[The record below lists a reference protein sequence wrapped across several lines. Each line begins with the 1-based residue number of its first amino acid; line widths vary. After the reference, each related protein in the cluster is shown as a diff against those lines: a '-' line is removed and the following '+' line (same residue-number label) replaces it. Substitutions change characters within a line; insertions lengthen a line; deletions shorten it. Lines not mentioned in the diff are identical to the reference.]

1 MLEVQGATIGV
12 QFSETCDSISLPVL
26 IAIWKYLSNSRL
38 FQTQY
43 IELKEQPSASLI
55 WPRMQQ
61 HCIPDCIC
69 WHFQCNSMS
78 AFFMISSLASVLL
91 AWGLRMTS
99 QNIQINFC
107 RLPYYTHLHL
117 ELGDI
122 SKKENNLQS
131 NEQLQIF
138 KHFITSLKSG
148 SLQTS
153 LIGS

>member
-1 MLEVQGATIGV
+1 MKKNKVHQIPFRSFVANSYLLNN
-12 QFSETCDSISLPVL
+12 QFRYKASCLKFKELRLDYNFLKHVIRLLTLPVL
-26 IAIWKYLSNSRL
+26 IPIWKYLSSSRL
-38 FQTQY
+38 FKTQY

-107 RLPYYTHLHL
+107 RLPYTHLHL
-117 ELGDI
+117 ELGEI
-122 SKKENNLQS
+122 
-131 NEQLQIF
+131 
-138 KHFITSLKSG
+138 
-148 SLQTS
+148 
-153 LIGS
+153 